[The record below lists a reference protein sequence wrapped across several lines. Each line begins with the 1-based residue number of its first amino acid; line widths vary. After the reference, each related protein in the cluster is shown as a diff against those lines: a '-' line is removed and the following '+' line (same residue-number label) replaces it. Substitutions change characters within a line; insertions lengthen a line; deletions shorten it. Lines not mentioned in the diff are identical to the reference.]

1 MEHDPGDQHKAWK
14 SKVEET
20 NARRKNETSNT
31 SITPQGTSDKCQLKL
46 SDKLQ
51 DSMMTDINI
60 SKEKVDRLMTAYSS
74 CF

>member
-31 SITPQGTSDKCQLKL
+31 SITPQGTSDKRQLKL
-46 SDKLQ
+46 SDKLKT
-51 DSMMTDINI
+51 SMMTDLKL
-60 SKEKVDRLMTAYSS
+60 SKDEVDRFITAYNSG
-74 CF
+74 F